1 MYLLLL
7 IGIGGFIGAIL
18 RYLVSGWV
26 QNGISNFPLGT
37 LSVNVIGSFFLSVIL
52 YLTENKG
59 LFSEETRIFLTIGI
73 LGAFT
78 TMSTFSYESFRL
90 LEGKETLYLSI
101 NIIATVLL
109 TLFAVLLGKIF
120 VLSIW
125 RS

>member
-1 MYLLLL
+1 MHILLV
-7 IGIGGFIGAIL
+7 IGLGGFIGAIL

-26 QNGISNFPLGT
+26 QNGFFSFPAGT
-37 LSVNVIGSFFLSVIL
+37 LCVNVVGSFFLSTIL
-52 YLTENKG
+52 YLSENKG
-59 LFSEETRIFLTIGI
+59 FFSEETRIFLTIGI

-90 LEGKETLYLSI
+90 LENKETLYLSI

-109 TLFAVLLGKIF
+109 TLFAVMLGKIF
-120 VLSIW
+120 VLSLW

>member
-1 MYLLLL
+1 MYILLL

-18 RYLVSGWV
+18 RYLVSGWI
-26 QNGISNFPLGT
+26 QNGISYFPLGT

-59 LFSEETRIFLTIGI
+59 VFSEETRIFLTIGI

-120 VLSIW
+120 VLSVW